1 MSRMESRL
9 AQLGYNLPPRLPP
22 VGNYLP
28 ATRSGNL
35 LFMAGVGP
43 RRADGSRI
51 MGKLGA
57 AAPLSSSIAS
67 LRWRRAN
74 TRS

>member
-1 MSRMESRL
+1 MPEIESRL
-9 AQLGYNLPPRLPP
+9 AQLGYNLPPPPAP

-35 LFMAGVGP
+35 LFMARVGS
-43 RRADGSRI
+43 RRADGSRTI
-51 MGKLGA
+51 GKLGA

>member
-9 AQLGYNLPPRLPP
+9 AQLGYNLPPPP

-28 ATRSGNL
+28 ATCSGTP

-67 LRWRRAN
+67 SRWRRAN